1 MRAAAGGRG
10 TAMTTL
16 AAPSTVPSPLASRLD
31 PIVAELGER
40 KARWVREDL
49 PSRIR
54 FLRAALA
61 AVDANAEEWV
71 RLGVAAKGID
81 PASPAV
87 GEEWISGPMTSARNI
102 RLLVEALEADG
113 QPKPLRKWRR
123 PDGQWVAHVFP
134 LNLLELAT
142 YSGMTAQVWIEP
154 GQEPTQGRIYR
165 DKAAGRFGPGRVS
178 LVLLAGNV
186 SSIGPLDVLYKLFV
200 EDEVVVA
207 KMNPVNAYLA
217 PVLRRVFAALI
228 DAGYLAIVEGG
239 ADVGEY
245 LCAHPGIESIHL
257 TGSDR
262 THDAIVWGATAAEQ
276 EERKRQGEPRIRKHI
291 TSELGCVTPVLV
303 VPGRWSDSGLAFQA
317 RNVASMVAHNASF
330 NCNAAKVLVLARGW
344 DQRQAF
350 LDRLYETFERL
361 PPRVAYYP
369 GALERYDGFRSHYP
383 QARTLGKEGQGVV
396 PWTVLPNVPPDA
408 GEYALTREAFCGVL
422 AEVSLDVSDAP
433 SFLREA
439 VPFVNEH
446 VWGSLS
452 CMVLADGPTRM
463 RHRRELDAALAGL
476 RYGGIAVNAWAGVNF
491 AIGNAS
497 WGAFPGS
504 TLDTIRSGIG
514 VVHNVLLFDHPQK
527 TVVRA
532 PFRMFPTPVW
542 FADHRNLQALGR
554 LATAFEVSPSWLKLP
569 AIALA
574 GLKG

>member
-1 MRAAAGGRG
+1 
-10 TAMTTL
+10 MTTL
-16 AAPSTVPSPLASRLD
+16 AAPSNAPTPLASRLD
-31 PIVAELGER
+31 PIVAELGDR
-40 KARWVREDL
+40 KARWVRED
-49 PSRIR
+49 PASRIR
-54 FLRAALA
+54 FLRATLE
-61 AVDANAEEWV
+61 AVDANAADWV
-71 RLGVAAKGID
+71 RLGAAAKGID
-81 PASPAV
+81 PESPSV
-87 GEEWISGPMTSARNI
+87 GEEWISGPMTSARNV
-102 RLLVEALEADG
+102 RLLIEALEAGG
-113 QPKPLRKWRR
+113 QPKPLRTWRR

-134 LNLLELAT
+134 QTLLEVAT

-154 GQEPTQGRIYR
+154 GKEPTQGRIYR
-165 DKAAGRFGPGRVS
+165 EKREGRFGPGRVS

-200 EDEVVVA
+200 DDEVVVA

-217 PVLRRVFAALI
+217 PVLRRVFGALI
-228 DAGYLAIVEGG
+228 DAGYVAIVEGG

-245 LCAHPGIESIHL
+245 LCAHPGIDSIHL

-262 THDAIVWGATAAEQ
+262 THDAIVWGASAAEQ
-276 EERKRQGEPRIRKHI
+276 EERKRAGTPRILKDI

-303 VPGRWSDSGLAFQA
+303 VPGQWSDAGLAFHA

-350 LDRLYETFERL
+350 LDRLYEAFERL
-361 PPRVAYYP
+361 PPRLAYYP
-369 GALERYDGFRSHYP
+369 GASERYQGFLAHYP
-383 QARTLGKEGQGVV
+383 QARVLGKDGPGVV

-408 GEYALTREAFCGVL
+408 GEYALTREAFCGVV

-439 VPFVNEH
+439 VPFANEH
-446 VWGSLS
+446 VWGTLS
-452 CMVLADGPTRM
+452 CMLLADGPTRL
-463 RHRRELDAALAGL
+463 RWRPELDAAIAGL

-497 WGAFPGS
+497 WGAYPGS
-504 TLDTIRSGIG
+504 TLETIRSGIG
-514 VVHNVLLFDHPQK
+514 VVHNTLLFDHPQK

-542 FADHRNLQALGR
+542 FADHRNLHVLGR
-554 LATAFEVSPSWLKLP
+554 LATSFEVAPSWRKLP
-569 AIALA
+569 AVALA